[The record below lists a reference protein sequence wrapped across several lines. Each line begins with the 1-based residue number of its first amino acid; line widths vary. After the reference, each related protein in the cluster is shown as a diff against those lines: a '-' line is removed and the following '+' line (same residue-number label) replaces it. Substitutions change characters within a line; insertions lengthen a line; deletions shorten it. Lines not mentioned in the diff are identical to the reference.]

1 VAPSA
6 LFNSFIDRRS
16 LGAVMM
22 ASTRVQ
28 GGLSTCIHLTLIN
41 PHDVFSA
48 PLGSFLT
55 LVDSFQ
61 ALLDSAF
68 QHHTRSMNFVAASQ
82 LSRPPR
88 FHPRRRATSIPSSF
102 CRAPPVRNFSAVCQL
117 SSITRKSAL

>member
-68 QHHTRSMNFVAASQ
+68 
-82 LSRPPR
+82 
-88 FHPRRRATSIPSSF
+88 
-102 CRAPPVRNFSAVCQL
+102 
-117 SSITRKSAL
+117 